1 MILVNQITGKSFIGK
16 RKIDRWLKMVMDIC
30 YKIDKCYY
38 CNKKAEYF
46 WFRNCF
52 FNIIKIRD
60 LCNEHRLER
69 KKLK

>member
-1 MILVNQITGKSFIGK
+1 
-16 RKIDRWLKMVMDIC
+16 MVMDIC